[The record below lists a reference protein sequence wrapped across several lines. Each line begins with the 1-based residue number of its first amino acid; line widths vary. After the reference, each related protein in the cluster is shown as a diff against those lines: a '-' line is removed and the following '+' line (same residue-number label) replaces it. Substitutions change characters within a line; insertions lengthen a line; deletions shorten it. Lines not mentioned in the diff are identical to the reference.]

1 MSFSVVRE
9 AAREPPAD
17 AGRWRYLGYKGGSE
31 PGVIAMSFLAQRQDG
46 DWYALSASWNNPAA
60 RVDEVLNQLRHSE
73 HERAILVGHS
83 HFLRE
88 LFRRHL
94 RPDFAAARPELAAAL
109 QAHKLSNCG
118 VAALEIDFSA
128 APGDPLV
135 SGAQLLFGTR
145 LVP

>member
-1 MSFSVVRE
+1 MQ
-9 AAREPPAD
+9 
-17 AGRWRYLGYKGGSE
+17 GRHVAPLDLYMLLKG
-31 PGVIAMSFLAQRQDG
+31 L
-46 DWYALSASWNNPAA
+46 
-60 RVDEVLNQLRHSE
+60 
-73 HERAILVGHS
+73 
-83 HFLRE
+83 E

-109 QAHKLSNCG
+109 QSHKLSNCG

-135 SGAQLLFGTR
+135 AGAQLLFGTR